1 MCVLPGVLVLLE
13 QAVME
18 VWEEGG
24 PRVSREEP
32 ERSKGRGCW
41 ARRTCL
47 PGAEGLGGPGEMLGA
62 AWQVGIGR
70 ESAEPRLPRNTE
82 AVFFL
87 CLLDLAVAGFF
98 LVLLAV
104 S

>member
-1 MCVLPGVLVLLE
+1 
-13 QAVME
+13 
-18 VWEEGG
+18 
-24 PRVSREEP
+24 
-32 ERSKGRGCW
+32 
-41 ARRTCL
+41 
-47 PGAEGLGGPGEMLGA
+47 MLGA

-87 CLLDLAVAGFF
+87 CLLDLALAGFS